1 MADEEKTRDEELTQE
16 EWLAAERARLEKGFT
31 YEPKP
36 SSAPVKPGTGD
47 EVLAGLG
54 LGAGVVAG
62 AAAPHPN
69 PTTYEGVQ
77 AAVIANALRNELP
90 DDDTHVEMERTGDAL
105 VVTVLQSQD
114 DSRYQFLPA
123 LTVALI
129 ETAGMLT
136 VTVSDLT
143 DRTVRGALGSIGSTV
158 VEQGKRMLFRR
169 RRGVGGIL
177 DAAGNV
183 IEGVQDLVEDIQ
195 DLALPRR
202 VWNVIDRVGEAAEDA
217 YLKDRREKQKT
228 QWEREAVE
236 RAWTRCEWCDRVYK
250 DDEADR
256 TDCPACGAPRGDK
269 PASLK

>member
-36 SSAPVKPGTGD
+36 SSAPAKLGTGD

-90 DDDTHVEMERTGDAL
+90 DDDTRVEVERTGDAL

-169 RRGVGGIL
+169 RRGVGGL
-177 DAAGNV
+177 FDAAGNV

-202 VWNVIDRVGEAAEDA
+202 VWNAIDRVGEAAEGA
-217 YLKDRREKQKT
+217 YLKDRREKQKA

-236 RAWTRCEWCDRVYK
+236 RAWTRCEWCGR
-250 DDEADR
+250 
-256 TDCPACGAPRGDK
+256 DCPACGAPRGDK